1 MSKVTQ
7 TGVCHTSIWR
17 DFRSLWKACELEIL
31 QWCHFYLAI
40 KLREQFAWPKYES
53 MSIHILFLIRTH
65 AKLWQRW
72 TLMILSMTRNSLF
85 QDCNCKYP
93 LTTDRLRMKI
103 DKHFNGIPEN
113 YKKEGYDSQCDP
125 RTLMNSLK
133 CADETSFADRAASF
147 KSLKGS
153 LLWKRGA
160 TCTEFQLTMR
170 HFQLFE
176 KLLIKHGKWR

>member
-1 MSKVTQ
+1 MQNCDKDGQ
-7 TGVCHTSIWR
+7 
-17 DFRSLWKACELEIL
+17 
-31 QWCHFYLAI
+31 
-40 KLREQFAWPKYES
+40 
-53 MSIHILFLIRTH
+53 
-65 AKLWQRW
+65 
-72 TLMILSMTRNSLF
+72 SMTHNGRF

-93 LTTDRLRMKI
+93 LTSDRLRMKI

-153 LLWKRGA
+153 LLWKRGT

-170 HFQLFE
+170 HFQLLE
-176 KLLIKHGKWR
+176 KLLIKRGKWRLFRFLTLLGTFYKHPRQNGHCLAVTKIIRH